1 MCLRKSSEQPSVVDD
16 ALIAI
21 FSHENVFRSYICTI
35 FGHFLLAFLFI
46 LRSRVK
52 VEGTGQDHA
61 HRHLHWLIKI
71 LTQPEAIWDS
81 MWPLCRGHSERKR
94 HSLAHTDIT
103 DHYSYPG
110 LSLMPPCLESCVWSW
125 TDPGPALKPS
135 NVLAAH
141 HMGPSQGETRRV
153 FPLPIC
159 LV

>member
-1 MCLRKSSEQPSVVDD
+1 MLWLPFLAMRMSSVHISALSSGISCWHSYLFCGQESRLRVQAKTMHT
-16 ALIAI
+16 AI
-21 FSHENVFRSYICTI
+21 
-35 FGHFLLAFLFI
+35 
-46 LRSRVK
+46 
-52 VEGTGQDHA
+52 
-61 HRHLHWLIKI
+61 HLHWLIKI